1 MTRKT
6 PVVDGASAPP
16 QPTSTR
22 ALLEQ
27 LAEGDPDGS
36 LSLSELLDRFSERAF
51 GLFLLLVLLP
61 CFLPLPIGQGT
72 VCGVLITVIGGQLL
86 FRVQHPWLPG
96 RLARHQIRRR
106 SLIHFRDRM
115 GRWLQRLERLSKPR
129 DTILLDHPLAHA
141 FTGFM
146 LVTLGVLLALPL
158 PLTNYPFG
166 LLLLA
171 YALALIERDGR
182 LMLIAWLLGLAEI
195 AVVAGFSGQIIAWVA
210 AHV

>member
-1 MTRKT
+1 MIGK
-6 PVVDGASAPP
+6 ASS

-36 LSLSELLDRFSERAF
+36 LSLSELLDQFSERAF

-61 CFLPLPIGQGT
+61 CFLPLPIGQGS
-72 VCGVLITVIGGQLL
+72 VCGVLIILIGGQLL
-86 FRVQHPWLPG
+86 LRVQHPWLPG
-96 RLARHQIRRR
+96 RLARHQIRRQT
-106 SLIHFRDRM
+106 LIRFRDRM
-115 GRWLQRLERLSKPR
+115 GRWLERIERLTRPR
-129 DTILLDHPLAHA
+129 AQVFLDHPVAH
-141 FTGFM
+141 FFNGLM
-146 LVTLGVLLALPL
+146 LVTLGALLALPL

-182 LMLIAWLLGLAEI
+182 LMLVAWVLGLVEI
-195 AVVAGFSGQIIAWVA
+195 AVVAGFSGQITAWAVA
-210 AHV
+210 LFR